1 LNISTEDSKKDSKKM
16 MSDDEVEEQSFAQA
30 FADVGETCQPDQ
42 EATFWARHP
51 ELQLEE
57 ERLADAQAAE
67 ALDDYSRGITYERS
81 GSADGTV
88 TYRTPNANNA
98 TRLGNQSEGH
108 LSEFC
113 FVACIL

>member
-1 LNISTEDSKKDSKKM
+1 

-30 FADVGETCQPDQ
+30 FADVETCQPDQ

-57 ERLADAQAAE
+57 ERFADAQAAE
-67 ALDDYSRGITYERS
+67 AQDNFSRGITYERS
-81 GSADGTV
+81 GSADGTI

-98 TRLGNQSEGH
+98 SRLGNQSEGH
-108 LSEFC
+108 ISEFC

>member
-1 LNISTEDSKKDSKKM
+1 M

-30 FADVGETCQPDQ
+30 FADVETCQPDQ

-67 ALDDYSRGITYERS
+67 AQDDFSRGITYERS